1 LDASFVFAAIR
12 KEKLGVAPIDGL
24 SGTPPMAGEGL
35 ISASRLE
42 RLKKNW
48 VTFSETLKLALDALR
63 AHKLRSFLTLLGVI
77 LAVTTLVFVMS
88 VIAGLNLYVADRIAN
103 LGANV
108 FIVDR
113 FGIITSRD
121 AYIKA
126 QKRPLLTMD
135 EYERLRE
142 NMKLARAVA
151 AEEDRNIQ
159 TRSGNAIMEN
169 TQVMGATPNFAD
181 VRNMNVASGR
191 FITEADDEHHSD
203 VTFIGAD
210 LAEKFFPNVDPIGK
224 TIRAGTHTYQ
234 VIGVAEAI
242 GSAFG
247 QSQDNF
253 MIIPINTFLKG
264 WHRPIDWCAI
274 FVQAPNAEL
283 MSASEDEAR
292 MYLRAWRHVDYDAPD
307 NFAILGSD
315 SIMALWHQLTGNLAF
330 VAMALVSV
338 FLVVGG
344 IVIMNI
350 MLASVTERTREIGL
364 RRSLGARKSHI
375 LLQFLMES
383 AVLAAV
389 GGVIGILAAYLAV
402 YLVKAVFSFPMDTPL
417 TAVILSLVL
426 ATGVGLFFGIFPA
439 MRAAKL
445 DPIEALRAEG

>member
-1 LDASFVFAAIR
+1 LAATPLDT
-12 KEKLGVAPIDGL
+12 LTGV
-24 SGTPPMAGEGL
+24 PPLTGHADVRV
-35 ISASRLE
+35 SRRE
-42 RLKKNW
+42 NLKKNW
-48 VTFSETLKLALDALR
+48 VTFVETLKLALDALR

-88 VIAGLNLYVADRIAN
+88 VIAGLNMYVADRVAN

-108 FIVDR
+108 FIIDR

-121 AYIKA
+121 DFIKA
-126 QKRPLLTMD
+126 QKRPLITMED
-135 EYERLRE
+135 YERLRE
-142 NMKLARAVA
+142 NLKLARSVA
-151 AEEDRNIQ
+151 AEEDRNVQ
-159 TRSGNAIMEN
+159 TRVGNLIMEN
-169 TQVMGATPNFAD
+169 TQIMGATPNFAD
-181 VRNMNVASGR
+181 VRNLNVAQGR
-191 FITEADDEHHSD
+191 FITPADDEHRSD
-203 VTFIGAD
+203 VAFIGSD
-210 LAEKFFPNVDPIGK
+210 LADKFFPSVDPIGK
-224 TIRAGTHTYQ
+224 TIRVETHTYR

-247 QSQDNF
+247 QSQDNY

-264 WHRPIDWCAI
+264 WHRPIDWATI
-274 FVQAPNAEL
+274 FIAAPNAEM

-292 MYLRAWRHVDYDAPD
+292 MLFRAWRHLDYNAPD

-389 GGVIGILAAYLAV
+389 GGLIGILTAYLAV
-402 YLVKAVFSFPMDTPL
+402 YLVKAAFSFPMETPIA
-417 TAVILSLVL
+417 AVILSLVL

-445 DPIEALRAEG
+445 DPIEALRAES